1 MKLTL
6 MEVLQEILVVRSIA
20 FESGNAD
27 VDLWYLH
34 GIIRLVFGFKA
45 SQSP

>member
-1 MKLTL
+1 

-20 FESGNAD
+20 YESGNAD
-27 VDLWYLH
+27 IDLWYLL
-34 GIIRLVFGFKA
+34 GIIRLVLGFKA